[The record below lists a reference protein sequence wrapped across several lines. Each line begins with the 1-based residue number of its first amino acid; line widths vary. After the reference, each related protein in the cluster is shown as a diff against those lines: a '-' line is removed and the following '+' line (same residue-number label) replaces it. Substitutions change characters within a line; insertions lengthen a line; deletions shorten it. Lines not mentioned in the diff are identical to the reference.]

1 MSDNQERAETAR
13 QPILRLALPGI
24 PARCGH
30 CGEAPEAWP
39 LGVLG
44 HRVSATCPACF
55 TAVAPVVAVAGSPHG
70 GCTTIAEH
78 QELQRQVEQLTDLV
92 GRLAAM
98 VTGRAPVI

>member
-1 MSDNQERAETAR
+1 MTGPEHYRAAEALLSGVTSDRRLGPEGQERC
-13 QPILRLALPGI
+13 LAL
-24 PARCGH
+24 AQAH
-30 CGEAPEAWP
+30 
-39 LGVLG
+39 
-44 HRVSATCPACF
+44 ATLAL
-55 TAVAPVVAVAGSPHG
+55 AAEGRDPHG